1 MSFPCKFCGILLFPS
16 SSGKKIF
23 FEDDARTIFHDCSI
37 LKNNQKLNFNCK
49 LLASTITRVSKLEK
63 QMSIIQKRFDIFEGN
78 AV

>member
-1 MSFPCKFCGILLFPS
+1 MSFPCKFCGMLLFPS

-23 FEDDARTIFHDCSI
+23 FEDDARVIFHDCSI
-37 LKNNQKLNFNCK
+37 LKNNHKFNFNGK

-63 QMSIIQKRFDIFEGN
+63 QISILQKRFDIFEGN